1 MKEEGLP
8 LVCEE
13 EQGSL
18 AEDEVELEG
27 EERIII
33 SYLILSYLISTYLI
47 LSYLILSHLISKV
60 RRGQSRQVT
69 CRRQKATL
77 GGILGATSHMPT
89 S

>member
-13 EQGSL
+13 EHGSL
-18 AEDEVELEG
+18 GEDEVELEG

-33 SYLILSYLISTYLI
+33 SYLI

>member
-27 EERIII
+27 EERAI
-33 SYLILSYLISTYLI
+33 SFYLILSYLTSSYLIISCLI
-47 LSYLILSHLISKV
+47 LSFLLSKV

-69 CRRQKATL
+69 CRRQRATL